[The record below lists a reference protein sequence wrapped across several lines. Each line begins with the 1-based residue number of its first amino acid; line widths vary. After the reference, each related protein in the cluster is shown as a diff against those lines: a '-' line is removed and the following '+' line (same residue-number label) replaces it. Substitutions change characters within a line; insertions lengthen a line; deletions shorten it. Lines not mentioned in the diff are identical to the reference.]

1 MPDRSPTIVAG
12 RRIVGILGRAAV
24 RVWLLVAL
32 LVLWELWARNS
43 ESLFVPEV
51 SAILTRC
58 RELWFGGP
66 ATHLFLSD
74 EFFEHVGPSLSRMLR
89 GWAIAVA
96 VALPLGIVLGVSRR
110 AEWALSPVVRFGMAT
125 PSVMLLPL
133 AIVVFGLGDSMNIFV
148 VAIGC
153 VWTILVSTIAGVRSV
168 DRVALLSAR
177 SMRLSRL
184 NAFRYVLVPGA
195 SPQIVAGLRVSLG
208 IALIVMVSSELFAAA
223 EGVGRFILSSQQAFR
238 FLDVWAGIFLVGAL
252 GLIVNV
258 AFGAGERRLLRWHYA
273 ARARQ

>member
-1 MPDRSPTIVAG
+1 MDDRSMPAPLRHLAAVVRGT
-12 RRIVGILGRAAV
+12 AV
-24 RVWLLVAL
+24 RVWLLIAL
-32 LVLWELWARNS
+32 LLVWELRATHS
-43 ESLFVPEV
+43 SSLFVPEV

-58 RELWFGGP
+58 RELWLGGP

-74 EFFEHVGPSLSRMLR
+74 EFFEHVGPSVSRMLR

-96 VALPLGIVLGVSRR
+96 VALPLGIGLGVSRR
-110 AEWALSPVVRFGMAT
+110 AEWLLNPVVRFGMAT

-133 AIVVFGLGDSMNIFV
+133 AITLFGLGDAMNIFV
-148 VAIGC
+148 ITLGC
-153 VWTILVSTIAGVRSV
+153 TWTILTSTVAGVRAV

-177 SMRLSRL
+177 SMRLGRFDS
-184 NAFRYVLVPGA
+184 FRYVLVPGA

-208 IALIVMVSSELFAAA
+208 IALIVMVSSELFAAT

-238 FLDVWAGIFLVGAL
+238 FLDVWAGIFLVGVL

-258 AFGAGERRLLRWHYA
+258 VFGAAERRILRWHYE
-273 ARARQ
+273 ARART